1 MLKKLA
7 LASLLAAAPLAA
19 LAETYLIDVRPPG
32 GHRAAPARRG
42 ARAPTARSIFRLKSS
57 RRKSAKSPAI
67 MTPKFT
73 SIAAAAAVP
82 VLPNKR

>member
-19 LAETYLIDVRPPG
+19 LAETYLIDVR
-32 GHRAAPARRG
+32 
-42 ARAPTARSIFRLKSS
+42 PTARSIFRLKSS